1 MSWLSSA
8 VGGIGKVVTAPI
20 KSVGNIL
27 TGKANIGDLLSIGSL
42 FAPGGSLFNM
52 GSGGLASLGTANLGA
67 NLGTQG
73 LLNSAGLGGFTGA
86 GGKID
91 WIKGLSSLAGFD
103 AQRLL
108 SGKGSIQDYIGAF
121 QAISGKSP
129 ELMKAAELS
138 GVDFKT
144 LLAGKGSI
152 TDYINAF
159 GTLGHVVSGGQMGQQ
174 GSADGTVQGANTP
187 PGGFDPNNPEAAM
200 KYLIGQQA
208 PITASNLA
216 FLSRMTPVRQN
227 LIQQGISEA
236 DPSRYVAQAQAANS
250 LGQAATDRNNA
261 QNRSRLLSQGVS
273 MAEILGMEA
282 DANNSATLDG
292 NAYYHKAMDPG
303 VIAGGRQN
311 QIAML
316 SDQELGA
323 SVDSLYNKLM
333 ALKQLQTSDRA
344 AKAGE
349 PNTGSILAGLAG
361 QWIGS
366 GGLDGIFK
374 KPAGTKNT
382 ETMSSA
388 PAASTPFVSSLPTS
402 MNIGGYNPLNN
413 LPTKLPTNYRLK
425 LPGLA
430 A

>member
-8 VGGIGKVVTAPI
+8 VGGIGKAVTAPI

-42 FAPGGSLFNM
+42 FAPGGNLFNL

-73 LLNSAGLGGFTGA
+73 LLNSAGLGGFAGQ

-103 AQRLL
+103 AQKLL
-108 SGKGSIQDYIGAF
+108 SGHGSIQDYIGAL
-121 QAISGKSP
+121 QAIGTKSP
-129 ELMKAAELS
+129 ELMKAGALA
-138 GVDFKT
+138 GLDFKT
-144 LLAGKGSI
+144 LLAGKGSMA
-152 TDYINAF
+152 DYINAF
-159 GTLGHVVSGGQMGQQ
+159 GTLHQVVSGGQG
-174 GSADGTVQGANTP
+174 GAPGTADGTVQAGNTLP
-187 PGGFDPNNPEAAM
+187 FDPNNPEAAM

-216 FLSRMTPVRQN
+216 FLSKMTPVRQN
-227 LIQQGISEA
+227 LIQQGVSEA

-273 MAEILGMEA
+273 LAEIQGMEA

-303 VIAGGRQN
+303 VIAAGRKD
-311 QIAML
+311 QISML

-349 PNTGSILAGLAG
+349 PNTTSMLMGLAG

-366 GGLDGIFK
+366 GGLDGVFK
-374 KPAGTKNT
+374 KPTGTKNT
-382 ETMSSA
+382 ETMSST
-388 PAASTPFVSSLPTS
+388 PATSSPFVSSLPTS
-402 MNIGGYNPLNN
+402 MDIGGYNPLNN
-413 LPTKLPTNYRLK
+413 LPTKLPTSYRLR

-430 A
+430 T